1 MHGQLIDQNELT
13 AKPSRHSG
21 ESQYPTLALDKER
34 FDTMDLN
41 SYEEQNPT
49 LSRMESGF
57 LLRYHGL
64 SQLIAL
70 SFITKS
76 VKEWTAKEVL

>member
-1 MHGQLIDQNELT
+1 
-13 AKPSRHSG
+13 
-21 ESQYPTLALDKER
+21 
-34 FDTMDLN
+34 MDLN
-41 SYEEQNPT
+41 SYEHQNPT

-70 SFITKS
+70 PFITKS
-76 VKEWTAKEVL
+76 VKEWTAKEVLEFLEVGNLGRHKEIFYKNKIKGKDMATLSDQ